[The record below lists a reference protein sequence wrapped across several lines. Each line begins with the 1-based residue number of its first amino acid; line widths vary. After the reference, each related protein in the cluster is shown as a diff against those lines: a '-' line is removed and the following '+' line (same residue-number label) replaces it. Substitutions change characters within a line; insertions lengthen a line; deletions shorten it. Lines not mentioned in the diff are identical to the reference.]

1 MKQLFVGLVLL
12 NLLVFGWYGVGPG
25 RLAGNPLAAALA
37 PPPPGVEG
45 LRLLAEGSE
54 PVARSGPTM
63 VFLDPYCF
71 SVGPIPAKSTLR
83 ELRDLLSGQ
92 GISAEARRE
101 EYQEFTGN
109 WVYLPPATDR
119 EGARQLVSA
128 LTEKGFSDHLIVPS
142 GPKRNAVSLGF
153 FRNETAARDYFKRLQ
168 TAGFAPVMEENY
180 RSGLRYW
187 LDFNADQATP
197 LSDAMVRELDSQY
210 EVGVTR
216 NNCDSKS
223 PLG

>member
-1 MKQLFVGLVLL
+1 MKQLFMGLVLL

-25 RLAGNPLAAALA
+25 RSPGNPLAASLT
-37 PPPPGVEG
+37 PPPPGVAG
-45 LRLLAEGSE
+45 LRLLAEGTEAVGRSE
-54 PVARSGPTM
+54 PTV

-83 ELRDLLSGQ
+83 VLRDLLSGQ
-92 GISAEARRE
+92 GIRAEARRE

-109 WVYLPPATDR
+109 WVYLPPAADR
-119 EGARQLVSA
+119 EGARRLVSA

-142 GPKRNAVSLGF
+142 GPKRNAISLGF
-153 FRNETAARDYFKRLQ
+153 FRNVTAARDYFKRLQ
-168 TAGFAPVMEENY
+168 NAGFAPVIEENY

-187 LDFNADQATP
+187 LDFNADLATP
-197 LSDAMVRELDSQY
+197 LSDAMIRELDSQY

-216 NNCDSKS
+216 NNCNSES
-223 PLG
+223 PRG

>member
-1 MKQLFVGLVLL
+1 MKQLFLGLALL
-12 NLLVFGWYGVGPG
+12 NLLVFGWYGLGPG
-25 RLAGNPLAAALA
+25 QSSANHVAAAQA
-37 PPPPGVEG
+37 PPPGVAS
-45 LRLLAEGSE
+45 LRLLTEGAE

-83 ELRDLLSGQ
+83 ELRDLFSGQ
-92 GISAEARRE
+92 GIRAEARRE
-101 EYQEFTGN
+101 EYQEFSGN
-109 WVYLPPATDR
+109 WVFLPPAADR
-119 EGARQLVSA
+119 DEARQMVSA

-153 FRNETAARDYFKRLQ
+153 FRNEVAAKDYFTRLKN
-168 TAGFAPVMEENY
+168 AGFAPVMEENY

-187 LDFNADQATP
+187 LDFSADLSSP
-197 LSDAMVRELDSQY
+197 LSDAMIRDLDSQY
-210 EVGVTR
+210 EVGITR
-216 NNCDSKS
+216 NNCDSKA